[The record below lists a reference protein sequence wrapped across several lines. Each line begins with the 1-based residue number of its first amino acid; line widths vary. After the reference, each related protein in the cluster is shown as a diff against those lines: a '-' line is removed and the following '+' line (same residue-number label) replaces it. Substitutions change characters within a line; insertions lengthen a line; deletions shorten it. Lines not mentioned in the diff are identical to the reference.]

1 MVTFHRHSFSSEP
14 KNGGSGWG
22 PSEQHNRLGIGQW
35 RALRGCRTSWPP
47 HPRQANSRMTPTDLR
62 KFYAQILKVS
72 PITTGYYWMN
82 TYIIIW
88 KESSLGKELCPGLRV
103 LPGKLALVGTVFTA
117 QIQRVEPRRP
127 EGTERHYGTRS
138 QCLQRAPSSTVA
150 TCSQVA
156 RSCSQQ
162 KLPTELCQ
170 WGSQRNAQVCLWC
183 PHSLLADYSDIGTLL
198 NGTNNVLFTIYFVF
212 PQIQVS
218 VHYKVS

>member
-47 HPRQANSRMTPTDLR
+47 HPRKANSRMTPTDLR

-127 EGTERHYGTRS
+127 EGTERH
-138 QCLQRAPSSTVA
+138 
-150 TCSQVA
+150 
-156 RSCSQQ
+156 
-162 KLPTELCQ
+162 
-170 WGSQRNAQVCLWC
+170 
-183 PHSLLADYSDIGTLL
+183 
-198 NGTNNVLFTIYFVF
+198 
-212 PQIQVS
+212 VS
-218 VHYKVS
+218 VSLRHQEPVPAESPQLYSSYMLSGGPKLLPAKASHWALPVGVTEKCSGLSLVSTFSSCRLLRHRHLIKWH